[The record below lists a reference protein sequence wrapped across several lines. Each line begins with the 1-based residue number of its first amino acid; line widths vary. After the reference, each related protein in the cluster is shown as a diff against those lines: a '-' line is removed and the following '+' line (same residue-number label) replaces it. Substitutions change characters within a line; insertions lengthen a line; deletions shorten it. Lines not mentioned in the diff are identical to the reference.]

1 MAKLCARA
9 AVALDARSRE
19 EWTVKRTGDRHRLMG
34 AVVLL
39 LAGLA
44 CRPVIAIGWSEMAIV
59 LVVAAVLVG
68 PLLFRLYRVLA
79 RLQNSEDAQNSQ
91 HARAKRERD

>member
-1 MAKLCARA
+1 VLAPQ
-9 AVALDARSRE
+9 ALWVPEGRE
-19 EWTVKRTGDRHRLMG
+19 EQPVKRTGDRRRLMG

-44 CRPVIAIGWSEMAIV
+44 CRPVIAIGWSELAIV

-68 PLLFRLYRVLA
+68 PLLFRLYRMLA
-79 RLQNSEDAQNSQ
+79 RFQNSEDSRNSGDV
-91 HARAKRERD
+91 RRKGKRE